1 MTTSINDLSVNDII
15 SIKQRVAAGEF
26 QHIIAADYG
35 FNQGRV
41 NEIVKSPKYA
51 TIGSGRVVP
60 RKTLK
65 TPSKAPGFKKV
76 LMFSTP

>member
-1 MTTSINDLSVNDII
+1 MTISINDLSVNDII

-41 NEIVKSPKYA
+41 NEIVNSPKYA
-51 TIGSGRVVP
+51 ALVSGKRVG
-60 RKTLK
+60 RKTMK
-65 TPSKAPGFKKV
+65 KPFKQV
-76 LMFSTP
+76 LMFTHRP